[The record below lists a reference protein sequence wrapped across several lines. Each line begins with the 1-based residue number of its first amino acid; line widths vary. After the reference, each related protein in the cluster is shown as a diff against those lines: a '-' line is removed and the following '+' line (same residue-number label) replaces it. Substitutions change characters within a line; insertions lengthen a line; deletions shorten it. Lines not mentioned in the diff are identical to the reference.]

1 MATNYYNV
9 EMGVVDASGNLNVI
23 YPVTTANN
31 VAVGTNET
39 LASRLNTL
47 NSNINKKQ
55 NIINLSSSSDTY
67 YRITSNRKPYEA
79 IFSLGNVNLLIFGNS
94 VMNGIFINDGGQH
107 RWMVVSLRL
116 GQQYYTSQDYS
127 KTSFS
132 FTSSGNG
139 ASVYISDGTIKTS
152 ASVKEYI
159 YPLTTLIII

>member
-39 LASRLNTL
+39 LASRLNTI

-55 NIINLSSSSDTY
+55 NMINLSSSSNNY
-67 YRITSNRKPYEA
+67 YRITSDRNPYEA
-79 IFSLGNVNLLIFGNS
+79 IFSLGQVNLLIFGNS
-94 VMNGIFINDGGQH
+94 FMNGIFINDGGQH
-107 RWMVVSLRL
+107 RWMVVSLRI
-116 GQQYYTSQDYS
+116 GPQYYTSKDFS
-127 KTSFS
+127 KTSFE
-132 FTSSGNG
+132 FSSGGTG
-139 ASVYISDGTIKTS
+139 AGVYISDGTIETIS
-152 ASVKEYI
+152 PVKDYI

>member
-1 MATNYYNV
+1 MDLFSLDLLLNLYCYKTCAFFLSSKK
-9 EMGVVDASGNLNVI
+9 DLSG
-23 YPVTTANN
+23 
-31 VAVGTNET
+31 E
-39 LASRLNTL
+39 NTFIL

-55 NIINLSSSSDTY
+55 NTINLSSSSDTY